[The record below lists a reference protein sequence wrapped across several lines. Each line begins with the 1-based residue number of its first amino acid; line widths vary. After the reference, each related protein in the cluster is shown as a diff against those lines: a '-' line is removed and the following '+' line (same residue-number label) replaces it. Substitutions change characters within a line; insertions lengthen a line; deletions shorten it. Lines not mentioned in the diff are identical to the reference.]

1 MLTWIELFVA
11 SFVIFALPAVWLI
24 ASAERARRK
33 RIAQILDASIP
44 DAVEARP
51 QRRILDLAQKRKTRL
66 ERLAESAPLFSA
78 LPAMLDRAG
87 GGWNLRGVL
96 LAAASLAAGGGL
108 LAQWLASDFGWPA
121 VALAVLVSGSA
132 PVLLLRR
139 RSERQLRAF
148 EQQLPDAVEFL
159 ARSVRTG
166 NAFAV
171 SLEMLIPETAEP
183 ARSEL
188 LRVTR
193 EHALGA
199 PLETALRKLVARVP
213 LLELRFFVAAVLLQR
228 ETGGNLAEILDKL
241 SWSIR
246 ERLRLKSQVRA
257 TSAQGRLTARILSIL
272 PMVVLL
278 LMSVI
283 SPKYTGTMTSDPA
296 GRAILLGAVVS
307 QLIGYGIMKRITD
320 IEI

>member
-1 MLTWIELFVA
+1 MA
-11 SFVIFALPAVWLI
+11 H
-24 ASAERARRK
+24 
-33 RIAQILDASIP
+33 
-44 DAVEARP
+44 
-51 QRRILDLAQKRKTRL
+51 
-66 ERLAESAPLFSA
+66 
-78 LPAMLDRAG
+78 
-87 GGWNLRGVL
+87 
-96 LAAASLAAGGGL
+96 
-108 LAQWLASDFGWPA
+108 WLAGDFGWPA
-121 VALAVLVSGSA
+121 VALAALASGAA

-171 SLEMLIPETAEP
+171 SLEMLISEAAEP
-183 ARSEL
+183 VRSEL

-246 ERLRLKSQVRA
+246 ERLRLKAQVRA

-272 PMVVLL
+272 PGVVLL

-307 QLIGYGIMKRITD
+307 QLIGYGIMKRITN